1 MDTREVVFGKLS
13 EQMGVSKES
22 IKDET
27 TFLEMGADSLDMVEF
42 SMDVEDTFNIT
53 INPADMENIKNVGQA
68 IEFIEKNKK

>member
-13 EQMGVSKES
+13 EQMGVSKEN